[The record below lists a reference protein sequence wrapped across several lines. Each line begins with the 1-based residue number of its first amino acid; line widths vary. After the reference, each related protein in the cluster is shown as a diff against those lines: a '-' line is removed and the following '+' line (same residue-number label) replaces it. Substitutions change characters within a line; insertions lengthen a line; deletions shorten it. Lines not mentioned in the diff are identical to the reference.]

1 MATAY
6 ALESSVLVLNKFF
19 VAMNVVSARRAITLL
34 YKNSAEVV
42 SVDEGRFN
50 SYDIETWQDVSLLQS
65 QLAMEN
71 DDDDEENDVSW
82 IKTVSISIQ
91 VPRIIRLMFYENRPR
106 WGVKFNRRNIF
117 ARDGNGCQYCGK
129 KFPTSEL
136 SLDHVMPRARGGG
149 ATWTNIVCACTECNK
164 RKGGRTP
171 REAGLRLIR
180 KPFVPRHSPVIT
192 LKLNSNKYSSWKQF
206 IDHAYW
212 SVPLK

>member
-1 MATAY
+1 MARAQ
-6 ALESSVLVLNKFF
+6 ALDSSVLVLNKFF
-19 VAMNVVSARRAITLL
+19 VAMNVISARRAITLL

-42 SVDEGRFN
+42 SIDDGRFS
-50 SYDIETWQDVSLLQS
+50 SYNMETWQDVSLLKS
-65 QLAMEN
+65 QLGLPDE
-71 DDDDEENDVSW
+71 DDEVSW

-91 VPRIIRLMFYENRPR
+91 VPKIIRLLFYENRPA

-117 ARDGNGCQYCGK
+117 ARDGNCCQYCGK
-129 KFPTSEL
+129 RFPTSEL
-136 SLDHVMPRARGGG
+136 SLDHVIPRARGGE

-171 REAGLRLIR
+171 EEAGLRLIR
-180 KPFVPRHSPVIT
+180 RPFVPRHSPIIT
-192 LKLNSNKYSSWKQF
+192 LKLSSDKYSSWKQF